1 MSQKKNR
8 SPLEDLA
15 NQSFISCNDQVE
27 QNFVVD
33 NNVINDS
40 IQQTTLF
47 QPSFPQ
53 TMVIT
58 HAHSKCLYHPLDQKV
73 LCFRVS
79 IYLEHLQ
86 NVYC

>member
-27 QNFVVD
+27 QNFVMD

-40 IQQTTLF
+40 IQQTTQF
-47 QPSFPQ
+47 PPSSSQ
-53 TMVIT
+53 AIVSA
-58 HAHSKCLYHPLDQKV
+58 HA
-73 LCFRVS
+73 
-79 IYLEHLQ
+79 
-86 NVYC
+86 